1 MADPASF
8 PLQEHDALLLKNP
21 LQHPLKFL
29 YIQCLFLHPSQ
40 LLCKFCNWIYSLRS
54 VLGSLIC
61 IKVPL
66 TFPLV
71 STCGPKV
78 K

>member
-8 PLQEHDALLLKNP
+8 PLQKHHALLLKNP
-21 LQHPLKFL
+21 LQHPLNFCTVP
-29 YIQCLFLHPSQ
+29 IHPSQ
-40 LLCKFCNWIYSLRS
+40 LLCKFCNWIYSLMRS

-66 TFPLV
+66 TLPLV
-71 STCGPKV
+71 STGGPKV